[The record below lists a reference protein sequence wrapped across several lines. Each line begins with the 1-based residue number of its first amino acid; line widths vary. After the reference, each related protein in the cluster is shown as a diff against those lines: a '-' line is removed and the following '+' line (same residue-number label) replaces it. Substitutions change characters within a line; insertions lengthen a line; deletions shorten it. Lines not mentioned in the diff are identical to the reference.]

1 MEKKYELT
9 NDTIDFEGR
18 TLRRIRA
25 LKDFEMVEKGDLGG
39 FVESEHN
46 LSQEGNC
53 WLYGDSKAFDVAE
66 VCDNAILRHYSI
78 ARGAALV
85 CDNAEVY
92 DNAVVKDNA
101 TIKDNAILYYSATLC
116 DNAELLDNAK
126 AWGTAEIGGN
136 SFIGGDIVI
145 YGKARILMTDLY
157 GSKLKGIAAFTG
169 NTFIASSKD
178 FLTVGPIGSRL
189 DYTTFARTIDDKIWV
204 KCGCFKGTIDE
215 FKAKVKE
222 THSRGSLY
230 RKEYL
235 DAIKLAKKHI
245 KIKRG

>member
-25 LKDFEMVEKGDLGG
+25 LKDFKMVEKGDLGG

-53 WLYGDSKAFDVAE
+53 WLYEDAKAFDVAE

-101 TIKDNAILYYSATLC
+101 ILSYSATLC

-126 AWGTAEIGGN
+126 ASGTVEIGGN
-136 SFIGGDIVI
+136 SFIGGDIGI
-145 YGKARILMTDLY
+145 YGKARILITDIC
-157 GSKLKGIAAFTG
+157 SCKLKGIATFSG

-204 KCGCFKGTIDE
+204 TCGCFKGTIDE

-245 KIKRG
+245 KIRKG